1 MSNQPLIV
9 EGAWED
15 VSAIG
20 ERYAD
25 RRMRL
30 IIMPSVEEPSA
41 KPNAPTIEDEIA
53 AIWSG
58 VTDEQWASLP
68 PDLSDQLDHY
78 IYGTPKR

>member
-1 MSNQPLIV
+1 MSNQPLII

-20 ERYAD
+20 EQYAD

-30 IIMPSVEEPSA
+30 IIMPPVEDTPSTS
-41 KPNAPTIEDEIA
+41 NAPTIEDTIA
-53 AIWSG
+53 AIWSD

>member
-9 EGAWED
+9 EGAWKD
-15 VSAIG
+15 VAEIG

-30 IIMPSVEEPSA
+30 IIMPPVEESSA
-41 KPNAPTIEDEIA
+41 TPGAPTIEDEIA
-53 AIWSG
+53 AIWSD